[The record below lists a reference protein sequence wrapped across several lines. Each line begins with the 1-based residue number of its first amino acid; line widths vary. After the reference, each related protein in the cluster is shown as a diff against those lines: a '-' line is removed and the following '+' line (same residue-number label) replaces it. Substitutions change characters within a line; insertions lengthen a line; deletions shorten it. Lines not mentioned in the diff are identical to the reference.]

1 MSAIAAA
8 TEEVTMTTQDSS
20 DRFER
25 FTRHV
30 RRRWG
35 WFLALGIIYV
45 IGGLAAIVLPI
56 SSTLA
61 FTLVV
66 GIFLV
71 ISGIVQVIQGFQMRE
86 WQGVAWH
93 LVMGVVSIIGGGYAI
108 WNPLAGA
115 IAITLVI
122 AITFIIQGV
131 AQIML
136 GTRVRPADGW
146 GWIVAAGVLAILAGV
161 AILFSLPVSGLVT
174 LGTFAGIAM
183 LFTGITYI
191 YIAMAAR
198 RMWRELGEHSRTA
211 AA

>member
-1 MSAIAAA
+1 MTH
-8 TEEVTMTTQDSS
+8 TEA

-30 RRRWG
+30 RKRWG
-35 WFLALGIIYV
+35 WFLALGIIYI

-56 SSTLA
+56 SSTIA
-61 FTLVV
+61 FTLVI

-71 ISGIVQVIQGFQMRE
+71 ISGIVQIVQGFQMRD
-86 WQGVAWH
+86 WQGVTWH
-93 LVMGVVSIIGGGYAI
+93 MVMGVVSVIGGGYAV

-122 AITFIIQGV
+122 AITFLIQGV
-131 AQIML
+131 AEIMM
-136 GTRVRPADGW
+136 GVRVRPTDGW
-146 GWIVAAGVLAILAGV
+146 GWMVAAGVLAILAGL
-161 AILFSLPVSGLVT
+161 ALLFSLPVSGLVT

-183 LFTGITYI
+183 LFTGITYV

-198 RMWRELGEHSRTA
+198 RLWRELGEHSKTA